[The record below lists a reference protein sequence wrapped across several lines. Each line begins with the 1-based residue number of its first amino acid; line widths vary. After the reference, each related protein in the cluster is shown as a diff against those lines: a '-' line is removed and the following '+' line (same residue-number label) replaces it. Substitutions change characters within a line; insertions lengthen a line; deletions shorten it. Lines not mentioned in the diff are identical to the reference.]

1 MNASSASSTRRS
13 PSSATRSAVA
23 TNRQQLQLVLPA
35 ASAPAQPQ
43 VRPARSSKL
52 RMRLAFFAGD
62 LLLINAGFLLAY
74 WLRYDLRLWP
84 EQSEFFDA
92 PLRSYFLAQTLL
104 VAVLLVD
111 FARRGLYRLKRTT
124 AWLDEVGTIVS
135 GTTVGVAVLVMVF
148 FVFRPGVTSRA
159 MLFYAWVAVI
169 ILLSALRLAVRWVV
183 AHRRRRG
190 IGLERVL
197 VVGAGHL
204 GKMIMQQMAG
214 RPGLG
219 YDLVG
224 FCDDVSWAQRAA
236 FGRFRCLGPVGGLDA
251 VLRDERIG
259 EVVIALPSAEHER
272 ILEIVSLCE
281 ARGVGYRLVPDTFD
295 LKLGTLDVDNLAGI
309 PLIGLRETGLHG
321 FNRALKR
328 TIDVVVSAGLLA
340 LVSPLLLLLAI
351 AVKLDSP
358 GSFLLPQQRVGAGGR
373 VFRAYKIRSMYRDAE
388 QRLQELRARNE
399 AGGPIFKMRDDP
411 RRTRMGRLLRRFSL
425 DELPQL
431 WNVLIGDMSLIG
443 PRPPIPYEVEQYEE
457 WHKRRLEVTP
467 GMTGLWQVSGRSEL
481 QFDEMVMLD
490 LYYVENWSLGLDL
503 KIILLTIPAVVT
515 GRGAY

>member
-1 MNASSASSTRRS
+1 VSTATLPAESSTG
-13 PSSATRSAVA
+13 
-23 TNRQQLQLVLPA
+23 QQLQRVHPSDPG
-35 ASAPAQPQ
+35 SAPVQT
-43 VRPARSSKL
+43 RPARGGKL
-52 RMRLAFFAGD
+52 RTRLTFLGVDFV
-62 LLLINAGFLLAY
+62 LINAGFLLAY

-92 PLRSYFLAQTLL
+92 PLRSYYLAQ
-104 VAVLLVD
+104 VLLVGVVLTE

-135 GTTVGVAVLVMVF
+135 GTTVGISVLVMVF

-159 MLFYAWVAVI
+159 MLFFAWVVI
-169 ILLSALRLAVRWVV
+169 IVLLSAERLAVRWAI

-190 IGLERVL
+190 VGLERVL
-197 VVGAGHL
+197 VVGAGHM
-204 GKMIMQQMAG
+204 GKMVMQQMAS

-224 FCDDVSWAQRAA
+224 FCDDVAWAQRAA
-236 FGRFRCLGPVGGLDA
+236 FGRFRCLGPVSGLDA
-251 VLRDERIG
+251 VLVGERIG

-272 ILEIVSLCE
+272 ILAIVSLCE

-295 LKLGTLDVDNLAGI
+295 LKLGTLDVDDLAGI
-309 PLIGLRETGLHG
+309 PLIGLRETALHG

-328 TIDVVVSAGLLA
+328 AIDIVAAGGLLVLIA
-340 LVSPLLLLLAI
+340 PFLLLLAI

-373 VFRAYKIRSMYRDAE
+373 VFRAYKIRSMHRNAD
-388 QRLQELRARNE
+388 QRLAELLGSNE
-399 AGGPIFKMRDDP
+399 AGGPIFKMRHDP
-411 RRTRMGRLLRRFSL
+411 RRTRVGRLLRRFSL
-425 DELPQL
+425 DEVPQL
-431 WNVLIGDMSLIG
+431 WNVLVGDMSLIG
-443 PRPPIPYEVEQYEE
+443 PRPPLPHEVEQYEE

-481 QFDEMVMLD
+481 HFDEMVMLD
-490 LYYVENWSLGLDL
+490 LYYIENWSLGLDL
-503 KIILLTIPAVVT
+503 KIVLQTIPAVVS